1 MQSRPSIPT
10 YPSARTVA
18 SLLRLI
24 GLVYLALAAL
34 PLLLTF
40 AGFRVGVIEG
50 LALAVAALFAML
62 LVWTLSEV
70 ISMIRDTAINSFRTA
85 EAVERM
91 TPRQHPRRTPGKHPR
106 RPLSRK
112 CREAWP

>member
-40 AGFRVGVIEG
+40 AGFRVEVIEG

-85 EAVERM
+85 EAVGE
-91 TPRQHPRRTPGKHPR
+91 
-106 RPLSRK
+106 
-112 CREAWP
+112 

>member
-18 SLLRLI
+18 SLLRVI

-40 AGFRVGVIEG
+40 AGFRVEVIEG
-50 LALAVAALFAML
+50 LALAVAALFAHA
-62 LVWTLSEV
+62 VGV
-70 ISMIRDTAINSFRTA
+70 DA
-85 EAVERM
+85 ERGNI
-91 TPRQHPRRTPGKHPR
+91 HD
-106 RPLSRK
+106 SRH
-112 CREAWP
+112 RHQLI